1 MKGLKQPMFIVE
13 MYYWFNQRRDGTGD
27 KTVHELSVTKETDK
41 CLYDEY
47 GTRHLK
53 KDLGEIKLVTTN
65 NKAWLYIKDISNDNN
80 IEDTKKMLSERL
92 ANWFEHNKNAI
103 LE

>member
-1 MKGLKQPMFIVE
+1 MN
-13 MYYWFNQRRDGTGD
+13 YWLDRKRDGTGD
-27 KTVHELSVTKETDK
+27 KDVHKLSVTKETDK

-47 GTRHLK
+47 NIRHLK

-65 NKAWLYIKDISNDNN
+65 TKAWLCIKDISNDDN
-80 IEDTKKMLSERL
+80 IEDVKKMLSEKL

>member
-1 MKGLKQPMFIVE
+1 MKGLKQPMLIVE
-13 MYYWFNQRRDGTGD
+13 MYYWFNQRRDGTGNR
-27 KTVHELSVTKETDK
+27 TVHELSVTKETDK

-47 GTRHLK
+47 NRRHLK

-65 NKAWLYIKDISNDNN
+65 AKAWLYIEDISNDDN
-80 IEDTKKMLSERL
+80 IEDIKKMLSEKL
-92 ANWFEHNKNAI
+92 ANWFEHNKNTI